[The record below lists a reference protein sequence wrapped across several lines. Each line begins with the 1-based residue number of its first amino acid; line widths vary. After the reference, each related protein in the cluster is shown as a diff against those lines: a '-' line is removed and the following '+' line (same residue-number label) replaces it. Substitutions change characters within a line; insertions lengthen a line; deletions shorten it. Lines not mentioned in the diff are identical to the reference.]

1 MDFDVI
7 VSGAGLTGSATALAL
22 HQKGFRVALIKASDP
37 ATSEGRFG
45 HDLRTLAISPVNVN
59 WFKTL
64 DFEDSIFRYPVERMQ
79 VWEHDGSGL
88 VTFDAHTVGL
98 TSLASIFEHSPLIEA
113 CRTKIQKD
121 VEVFDHTQIVELD
134 STNKSVQ
141 LSKGLSISCKLLCIA
156 EGPNSRTREI
166 AGSAWESQ
174 ELGHSALV
182 TLARTEHGHRNTAWQ
197 KFGDGILAFLPFEG
211 NLVSVIWSM
220 DDARCQQLLS
230 FKDDEFAKLLTETSE
245 RVCGKI
251 VEIDERKAF
260 SLKQSLASTFCPK
273 SWVVVIGDAAH
284 TLHPLSGQG
293 VNLGLEDARTLVNYL
308 GNESMGF
315 FNPASLTR
323 FAHKRRLKARQM
335 LFAMAFFLNAWSWKR
350 PGFRWVR
357 NVGIRAFNRVGFI
370 KHQVMREAV
379 GFGAL
384 GSLD

>member
-7 VSGAGLTGSATALAL
+7 VSGAGLTGTATALAL
-22 HQKGFRVALIKASDP
+22 HQKGLRVALIEASDP
-37 ATSEGRFG
+37 ASSEGRFG
-45 HDLRTLAISPVNVN
+45 HDLRTLALSPVNVN
-59 WFKTL
+59 WLKAL
-64 DFEDSIFRYPVERMQ
+64 DFEDSLFCYPVERMQ

-98 TSLASIFEHSPLIEA
+98 TNLASIFEHGPLIEA
-113 CRTKIQKD
+113 CRTKCQKN
-121 VEVFDHTQIVELD
+121 VEVFDHTQIVELE
-134 STNKSVQ
+134 STNQSVQ
-141 LSKGLSISCKLLCIA
+141 LSNGRAISCKLLCIA

-197 KFGDGILAFLPFEG
+197 KFGDGILAFLPFDG
-211 NLVSVIWSM
+211 NLVSVIWSQ
-220 DDARCQQLLS
+220 DNARCQHLLS
-230 FKDDEFAKLLTETSE
+230 LQDDEFARLLTETSE

-251 VEIDERKAF
+251 VEIDERRTF
-260 SLKQSLASTFCPK
+260 SLKQSLANTFCPK

-293 VNLGLEDARTLVNYL
+293 VNLGLEDARTLAKNL
-308 GNESMGF
+308 GNGTMEL
-315 FNPASLTR
+315 FNPGSLTR
-323 FAHKRRLKARQM
+323 FAHKRRLKARKM
-335 LFAMAFFLNAWSWKR
+335 ILAMAFFLNTWSWKR
-350 PGFRWVR
+350 PGSRWVR
-357 NVGIRAFNRVGFI
+357 NVGIRAFNRMDFI
-370 KHQVMREAV
+370 KQQVMREAV